1 MKGLFSFNER
11 PVLFILKNIPS
22 ILPGI
27 EKVLTVFYS
36 AETEKL
42 HCYILK
48 NDDEKH
54 IVEEG
59 DIDPSLPTF
68 QKLRSSSSPFFWLR
82 DEDIPFEIVQRELPS
97 LKTLADIKN
106 LKFFLPVGCVR
117 CNNTGYKGR
126 LSIAEVMIMN
136 EDLKSMVSQR
146 APFQKIRDVARANGM
161 QTLYESALKKV
172 EEGSTSLED
181 ALSITLG
188 AD

>member
-1 MKGLFSFNER
+1 MDIGIEPYMLSSSLIAVVAQRLVRKLCPDCKEAYE
-11 PVLFILKNIPS
+11 PKEEEIKNIK
-22 ILPGI
+22 L
-27 EKVLTVFYS
+27 K
-36 AETEKL
+36 AELIYRAK
-42 HCYILK
+42 
-48 NDDEKH
+48 
-54 IVEEG
+54 
-59 DIDPSLPTF
+59 
-68 QKLRSSSSPFFWLR
+68 
-82 DEDIPFEIVQRELPS
+82 
-97 LKTLADIKN
+97 
-106 LKFFLPVGCVR
+106 GCAS

-136 EDLKSMVSQR
+136 EELKSMVSQR